1 MAQSA
6 PEKRYWTYGRVGFR
20 SIGDMRCEERRA
32 YELSFVRLD
41 DAEESSTPCD
51 KQQSAQCAPATFR
64 ELYRSRDGLIT
75 TFEDVHGH
83 LTSVASARL
92 C

>member
-1 MAQSA
+1 MAQRA

-32 YELSFVRLD
+32 YELSFVCLD
-41 DAEESSTPCD
+41 DGEDVSSAPEEPLAT
-51 KQQSAQCAPATFR
+51 PATFR